1 MPTNPTPEQE
11 QTMERHFVTFYSPG
25 TLVAETSSQPIDS
38 WDVERAREMARNIK
52 ERHGATPYGFR
63 FTTRGRGPND
73 LDSKQTAQGPMYWL
87 GGTVETLAEVKARA
101 TEKDRI
107 LVANMEGNGYDR
119 IITNDNSWRWVQ
131 PLNES
136 DVVLQ
141 WP

>member
-1 MPTNPTPEQE
+1 MTDPEKL
-11 QTMERHFVTFYSPG
+11 RA
-25 TLVAETSSQPIDS
+25 L
-38 WDVERAREMARNIK
+38 VERLRNVNK
-52 ERHGATPYGFR
+52 HGVRCDECSNTHWMHQEVEAVANELSTLLTEAERPIEQAQV
-63 FTTRGRGPND
+63 TRLDVIDHRTGV
-73 LDSKQTAQGPMYWL
+73 DSKQTAQSPMYWL